1 MSQSNDG
8 TPPNESRGTDAM
20 TVWPT
25 IGANEF
31 GRLVGRLAGIRIG
44 LGSFFTL
51 GTVFAV
57 LTIPISLAVFAWQLM
72 PVVCRRYTLTDR
84 RILIRKG
91 LSAIEETGI
100 DLDEFDAIEV
110 RVLPGQAWLR
120 SGDLIFQRE
129 GTEVLR
135 LRGVSRPEVFRQV
148 CLNVQDALLSVRR
161 VVQEQEAADRQPVAT

>member
-1 MSQSNDG
+1 
-8 TPPNESRGTDAM
+8 M